1 MAFDG
6 FLSALAAVIPAL
18 FLAAGVYIYVA
29 LVRQI
34 SVRVVE
40 PSATPVRG
48 FGWPEATLATVLVLI
63 FLRSIAVSTSRDVS
77 GIQTRDLLASALFSI
92 GLLLFIA
99 TFLRLRRLD
108 LNSLGGFS
116 KIGFGRA
123 VITGGNSA
131 ARRVPVGSSRGG
143 CDSKTCTWDPG
154 KAGNHRDLQRLEY
167 VGAADLD
174 NFVSGNRS
182 SRRRGIL
189 LPVFFVRRGETILR
203 SRSGSGGK
211 CSAFRRRTRSSS
223 LVCAALRPRNLLRD
237 RLRMERFPSRF
248 HDDARVL

>member
-123 VITGGNSA
+123 VITGEFCCSP
-131 ARRVPVGSSRGG
+131 RTVGSSRGG

-211 CSAFRRRTRSSS
+211 CSAFRRRTLIFPRLRRSSS
-223 LVCAALRPRNLLRD
+223 SEFA
-237 RLRMERFPSRF
+237 SRSLTNGAVPF
-248 HDDARVL
+248 SFL